1 MNCEQE
7 FDCYKVTKEELAF
20 KKPFTVSFTRQDF
33 CHALVAYFEVDF
45 GASHKKLVLSTGK
58 ASGRLHNHRAAGSSQ
73 RGGAHTMCVCVCVLA
88 D

>member
-1 MNCEQE
+1 MSCLPPRSLLCDVNREQE

-45 GASHKKLVLSTGK
+45 GAQPQE
-58 ASGRLHNHRAAGSSQ
+58 AGAQ
-73 RGGAHTMCVCVCVLA
+73 HW
-88 D
+88 